1 MSFNELDLLS
11 AGVAR
16 GLGTLG
22 VCRGERVGLLLPPGP
37 AHPVLL
43 LSLLRAGAVAV
54 PVSTRFPPAAL
65 PNLLRRIGCRRLI
78 TGSDGVM
85 GTIDGITFVNAEDLF
100 SVAAVECFGKTSLFP
115 CCQKG
120 SEGVARRNAR
130 AWVRE
135 DPAVFA
141 LPPFDPAADATVA
154 FTSGSTGTPKAAVH
168 TFENHWAS
176 AVGANRNIPLRPG
189 DRWLLSLPPWHV
201 GGLAVVFRCLLGGA
215 AVAIAGKDEPLAD
228 AIRGLGATHVSLV
241 ATQLY
246 RLLREKR
253 GRAALLSLKA
263 ILLGGGP
270 APAALIEEASRAG
283 ARLVT
288 SYGSTEMSSQAT
300 ATRPGDPPEAL
311 NTAGRPLP
319 FRQVSVAADGE
330 ILVRGRT
337 LFRGYVEEGGVL
349 PARDAADWFPSGDL
363 GHLDADG
370 RLIVT
375 GRRDTMFI
383 SGGENIHP
391 EEIERE
397 ILRFPGVLETIVAP
411 VPDPEFGAR
420 PVAFLR
426 TVDGSLPDAAE
437 LEHFLRETL
446 PGFKIPRR
454 LLRWPDVEEGMK
466 PDRRTFAALAGD
478 GPPPESLP
486 TA

>member
-1 MSFNELDLLS
+1 M
-11 AGVAR
+11 
-16 GLGTLG
+16 
-22 VCRGERVGLLLPPGP
+22 
-37 AHPVLL
+37 LL

-54 PVSTRFPPAAL
+54 PVSTRLPALRTSPRSL
-65 PNLLRRIGCRRLI
+65 PRLIGCRRLI
-78 TGSDGVM
+78 GP
-85 GTIDGITFVNAEDLF
+85 
-100 SVAAVECFGKTSLFP
+100 AAVETPRVSFRGDGRS
-115 CCQKG
+115 
-120 SEGVARRNAR
+120 SARRVSLSRRSERSRRLRAGAPAR
-130 AWVRE
+130 R
-135 DPAVFA
+135 
-141 LPPFDPAADATVA
+141 LPCPTFDPTADATIV
-154 FTSGSTGTPKAAVH
+154 FTSGSTGTPKAALH
-168 TFENHWAS
+168 TFENHWSS

-215 AVAIAGKDEPLAD
+215 AVAIAGKGEPLAD
-228 AIRGLGATHVSLV
+228 AITGFGATHVSLV

-253 GRAALLSLKA
+253 GRAALRGLKA

-270 APAALIEEASRAG
+270 APAALIEEALRAG

-300 ATRPGDPPEAL
+300 ASRPGDPPEAL
-311 NTAGRPLP
+311 VTAGRPLA
-319 FRQVSVAADGE
+319 FRELSVAADGE

-337 LFRGYVEEGGVL
+337 LFRGYVEGTGIR
-349 PARDAADWFPSGDL
+349 PARDTSGWFHTGDL
-363 GHLDADG
+363 GRLDADG
-370 RLIVT
+370 RLIVS

-397 ILRFPGVLETIVAP
+397 ILRFPGVLEAIVAP

-437 LEHFLRETL
+437 LDRFLRLTL
-446 PGFKIPRR
+446 PGFKMPRR
-454 LLRWPDVEEGMK
+454 YLAWPDIEEGMK
-466 PDRRTFAALAGD
+466 PDRRTIAALAQSARLILCGAAAD
-478 GPPPESLP
+478 GPVSAACQIRSERGADRIRQRAGRTRGRAHGGMHRHHAAGLP
-486 TA
+486 AVREQQAIARW